1 MITKFGWLFAKLV
14 SKIYLLMLH
23 EAISNFQINEIS
35 FWAEKL
41 LSTNDPYIFDR
52 SFEMSIMGLE
62 ITKYDTLI

>member
-1 MITKFGWLFAKLV
+1 
-14 SKIYLLMLH
+14 MLH